1 MTRPADVEQSYG
13 MPLWGVIAH
22 LASEGCSRA
31 EVARRI
37 GYRADSFSQ
46 LLKRHPDKDPFDS
59 TCIPANYVSQ
69 TGESFGDALRRMAA
83 GGMSKNDAAI
93 AIGYS
98 GKFALSRAMKARGL
112 DIKFGGKR
120 AKH

>member
-1 MTRPADVEQSYG
+1 MTRPADVGKAFGQ
-13 MPLWGVIAH
+13 PLWLVVAT
-22 LASEGCSRA
+22 LAAEGYNRA

-46 LLKRHPDKDPFDS
+46 LLKRNPDKDPFDS

-83 GGMSKNDAAI
+83 EGMSKNDAAI
-93 AIGYS
+93 AVGYS

-112 DIKFGGKR
+112 DIKFGVQR
-120 AKH
+120 AKP

>member
-1 MTRPADVEQSYG
+1 MTRPADVEQAYG

-22 LASEGCSRA
+22 LAAEGCNRA

-46 LLKRHPDKDPFDS
+46 LLKRNPDKDPFDS

-83 GGMSKNDAAI
+83 EGMSKNDAAI
-93 AIGYS
+93 AVGYS
-98 GKFALSRAMKARGL
+98 GKFALSRAMKARG
-112 DIKFGGKR
+112 IEVGFGGRR
-120 AKH
+120 AKS